1 LGVAVVLLRAKY
13 RMDGLTDVARENLQK
28 LPRSDAVKHWRVR
41 RVAAVEVDLELQWQR
56 LWVRKDAA
64 PSPRQRVEYLAT
76 VVSGDGAARHC
87 VVTEIS
93 DGGVRITAHG
103 YKVPDEFMLRFSGN
117 GPAKAYKAIWRIG
130 HDVGA
135 RLIGAQS
142 AEI

>member
-1 LGVAVVLLRAKY
+1 MAGT
-13 RMDGLTDVARENLQK
+13 M
-28 LPRSDAVKHWRVR
+28 RVER
-41 RVAAVEVDLELQWQR
+41 RR
-56 LWVRKDAA
+56 
-64 PSPRQRVEYLAT
+64 SPRQRVEYLAT
-76 VVSGDGAARHC
+76 VVAGGAARSC

-103 YKVPDEFMLRFSGN
+103 YKVPDEFVLRFSEN

-135 RLIGAQS
+135 RLIGLPPS